1 MNYAIANRGVT
12 MATSRS
18 AASIAGIALAATCAL
33 ATPAAAGNIFV
44 SGHDSDFHA
53 VSGNTLGAQHIIQD
67 ALSFVRSGNTAP
79 ILFLQTDLSNLGL
92 GDHTNS
98 ENGLIA
104 SGYAAGAGAGNFYIK
119 HNATQF
125 QADAAAGFAG
135 YSAIFIPSDHGGTL
149 TGNDLVMLDSA
160 PVTAAILA
168 FVNGGGGLFALA
180 EDGHH
185 SGPAAPLFGF
195 LPFLVT
201 ASPLSEAEN
210 SNTLTADGL
219 SLGLAT
225 SDINGNFSHNVF
237 ASTGGM
243 TVVDRDAGG
252 EILSLMSRGTVT
264 TGGVVPEPATLALF
278 GLGAL
283 GVGLARRIRRR
294 A

>member
-1 MNYAIANRGVT
+1 MPKH
-12 MATSRS
+12 RS
-18 AASIAGIALAATCAL
+18 AISIGIAGIALAAACAI

-53 VSGNTLGAQHIIQD
+53 VNGGNAIGAQHIIQD
-67 ALSFVRSGNTAP
+67 ALSFVRNGSTAP
-79 ILFLQTDLSNLGL
+79 ILFLQSDTSNIGL

-98 ENGLIA
+98 ETGLTN
-104 SGYAAGAGAGNFYIK
+104 SGYAAGTSAGNFYVK
-119 HNATQF
+119 HDATQF
-125 QADAAAGFAG
+125 AADAAAGFAG

-180 EDGHH
+180 EDGTHT
-185 SGPAAPLFGF
+185 GPAAPLFGF

-201 ASPLSEAEN
+201 ASPHGEFEGG
-210 SNTLTADGL
+210 NTLTADGL
-219 SLGLAT
+219 SLGLVN
-225 SDINGNFSHNVF
+225 SDINGNFSHNIF
-237 ASTGGM
+237 TATGGM
-243 TVVDRDAGG
+243 TVVDTDATG

-264 TGGVVPEPATLALF
+264 TGGVVPEPATIALF

-283 GVGLARRIRRR
+283 GLGLMRRITKRT
-294 A
+294 

>member
-1 MNYAIANRGVT
+1 MPKH
-12 MATSRS
+12 RS
-18 AASIAGIALAATCAL
+18 AISTGIAGIALAAACAI
-33 ATPAAAGNIFV
+33 ATPAAAGNILV

-53 VSGNTLGAQHIIQD
+53 ISGNTVGAQHIIQD
-67 ALSFVRSGNTAP
+67 ALTFVRDGNTAP
-79 ILFLQTDLSNLGL
+79 ILLLQSDTSNLGL
-92 GDHTNS
+92 GDHLNS
-98 ENGLIA
+98 ETGLIN
-104 SGYAAGAGAGNFYIK
+104 SGYAAGTGNGNFYVK
-119 HNATQF
+119 HDATQF

-180 EDGHH
+180 EDGFHT
-185 SGPAAPLFGF
+185 GPAAALFGF

-201 ASPLSEAEN
+201 ASPLGEFEGG
-210 SNTLTADGL
+210 NTLTADGL
-219 SLGLAT
+219 SLGLVN
-225 SDINGNFSHNVF
+225 SDINGNFSHNIF
-237 ASTGGM
+237 TATGGM

-264 TGGVVPEPATLALF
+264 TGGVLPEPATIALF
-278 GLGAL
+278 SLGAL
-283 GVGLARRIRRR
+283 GLGLMRRVRKR